1 MFVAIVD
8 DDKNFLHILQE
19 ELQTLFN
26 DCQIDCYDNINDD
39 LYKKQYDILF
49 LDVMLYDNKSFDLG
63 QKVNSLYPKT
73 ILVYISSIE
82 HFVYESYRQNT
93 FFFVRK
99 SCLYDDLLELKKKYN
114 NLKRKENEILVITVH
129 KNIIELLQCDILYI
143 QSRRNQLTVKTL
155 SNEYTTYISLKRTLE
170 VLNKTNFHQFNSY
183 TIINLEHILKVEK
196 NYLVMINKKEIPF
209 TRNSKDKFMKAYMEF
224 RRRQLWNG

>member
-1 MFVAIVD
+1 MYIAIVD

-19 ELQTLFN
+19 ELLKLFN

-63 QKVNSLYPKT
+63 EKVNSIYPNT

-114 NLKRKENEILVITVH
+114 NR
-129 KNIIELLQCDILYI
+129 
-143 QSRRNQLTVKTL
+143 
-155 SNEYTTYISLKRTLE
+155 
-170 VLNKTNFHQFNSY
+170 
-183 TIINLEHILKVEK
+183 
-196 NYLVMINKKEIPF
+196 
-209 TRNSKDKFMKAYMEF
+209 
-224 RRRQLWNG
+224 